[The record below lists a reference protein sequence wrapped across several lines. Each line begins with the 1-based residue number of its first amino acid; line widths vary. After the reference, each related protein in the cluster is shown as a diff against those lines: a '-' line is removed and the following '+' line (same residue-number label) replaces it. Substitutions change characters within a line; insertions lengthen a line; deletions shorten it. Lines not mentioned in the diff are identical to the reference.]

1 MSTRARI
8 GYKTRNNNDRYH
20 GCVISSHVQ
29 MDGDILLE
37 VLNENFNTRKKA
49 FSLCVKG
56 FFSSLHQYVE
66 RNCEQTE
73 HEKANSTDRRNE
85 SLEDFLN
92 EENNHTEYIEYLYL
106 WTKHDGRF
114 QWKRFAMHWC
124 EHKPSV
130 TIYVAED
137 EWFAVGSWCWENFDI
152 VSGVSFLPKADD
164 AHIYE
169 AAPYEEVTT
178 DVWGELYEKTKSP
191 IDWDSI
197 SEEDDYTIGSQELAC
212 TADACEI

>member
-8 GYKTRNNNDRYH
+8 GYKTRNNNERYH

-29 MDGDILLE
+29 MDGDSLLE

-73 HEKANSTDRRNE
+73 HEKANSTERRNE

-106 WTKHDGRF
+106 WSKHDGRF
-114 QWKRFAMHWC
+114 QWKRFAMQ
-124 EHKPSV
+124 E
-130 TIYVAED
+130 
-137 EWFAVGSWCWENFDI
+137 ENVQEESTRTAPVFT
-152 VSGVSFLPKADD
+152 
-164 AHIYE
+164 HIPACVQEREYNIF
-169 AAPYEEVTT
+169 EVIRAI
-178 DVWGELYEKTKSP
+178 LFNH
-191 IDWDSI
+191 
-197 SEEDDYTIGSQELAC
+197 
-212 TADACEI
+212 

>member
-8 GYKTRNNNDRYH
+8 GYKTRNNNERYH

-29 MDGDILLE
+29 MDGDSLLE

-56 FFSSLHQYVE
+56 FFSSLHQYIE

-114 QWKRFAMHWC
+114 QWKRFAMQ
-124 EHKPSV
+124 E
-130 TIYVAED
+130 
-137 EWFAVGSWCWENFDI
+137 ENVQEESTRQAPIFT
-152 VSGVSFLPKADD
+152 
-164 AHIYE
+164 HIPACVKE
-169 AAPYEEVTT
+169 R
-178 DVWGELYEKTKSP
+178 
-191 IDWDSI
+191 
-197 SEEDDYTIGSQELAC
+197 DYNIFQVIRAILLNH
-212 TADACEI
+212 